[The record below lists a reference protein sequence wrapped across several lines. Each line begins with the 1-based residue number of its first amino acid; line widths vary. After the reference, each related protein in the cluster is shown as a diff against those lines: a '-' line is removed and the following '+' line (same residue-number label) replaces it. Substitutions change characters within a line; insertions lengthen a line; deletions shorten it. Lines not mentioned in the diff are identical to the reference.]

1 MDRYPPQ
8 HRESQPIGRTPQRP
22 DVKMF
27 AAEGPCRNP
36 INRVPRMNGMGV
48 RYPASGRTN
57 NNIQRPS
64 ECLRLAQSGHQSDL
78 RLPLPATASLVDIAR
93 SIKYEFGCLGV
104 EGTSPSWHNPYTD

>member
-64 ECLRLAQSGHQSDL
+64 ECLLMAQSGHVT
-78 RLPLPATASLVDIAR
+78 RTYRCPLLGLKQKLDRPR
-93 SIKYEFGCLGV
+93 SQAE
-104 EGTSPSWHNPYTD
+104 T